1 MKKSV
6 KIGLGGLVLLLGAT
20 LLSGCTASFCTL
32 NDKAHMLY
40 MFDPGVTVYTGNAKR
55 MIDVVQDDGT
65 VAQQEVDNT
74 ALDIDGVTVSNVY
87 YYVDLEAN
95 TYLKKIRDSATKSNL
110 TFPSLNYWA
119 ALDNLV
125 LKNAVLSDGTTTI
138 DSYLQIT
145 TAKDPEEYR
154 NGNYGILDEF
164 GYLKFGD
171 DSESGR
177 KLWANW
183 DSFNDKITIDAYNG
197 GATYGVQ
204 LDEVPTVDFVK
215 QYKKSMNSYIASY
228 RSCLAVKEGYYGAY
242 GPNALPIKIESKKIT
257 DWKGL
262 LEFLFVW
269 PIGAF
274 VDVLTSGMIGG
285 GVANG
290 AAQLLAILIVTFI
303 VRALMLLVTFK
314 STKTTAKMNEL
325 QPELQRIQAKYP
337 NANTNN
343 YERQRLAAETQKLYK
358 KYGVNP
364 LSSLLVMIIQFP
376 IFICVWGALQ
386 GSAWLS
392 TGSFLGLRLSSSISS
407 VLFTASAWK
416 TGGAVT
422 ALILFLLMSG
432 AQAVAMLLPQWI
444 QKSKTKQVQKLGRNP
459 AQKQTSNRMKWFT
472 YIMLGMIIFM
482 GFSLVSAMG
491 VYWLVGAIFSIC
503 QTLIMEAINKHNKNK
518 KKGAK

>member
-6 KIGLGGLVLLLGAT
+6 KIGLGGLVLLMGTMLI
-20 LLSGCTASFCTL
+20 SGCTASFCTL
-32 NDKAHMLY
+32 DDKAHMLY
-40 MFDPGVTVYTGNAKR
+40 MFDPGVTVYTYQEKR
-55 MIDVVQDDGT
+55 TITNDDGT
-65 VAQQEVDNT
+65 TTDVLNT
-74 ALDIDGVTVSNVY
+74 QLTSIGSVQVEGVY

-95 TYLKKIRDSATKSNL
+95 TYLKKIRDSVVKSGL
-110 TFPSLNYWA
+110 DFPSDNYWA
-119 ALDNLV
+119 ALDRLV
-125 LKNAVLSDGTTTI
+125 LENATSQDDEKPNKIT
-138 DSYLQIT
+138 SYLEIT
-145 TAKDPEEYR
+145 TARDPDVYR
-154 NGNYGILDEF
+154 SGTYGILDRQ
-164 GYLKFGD
+164 GYVKFGD
-171 DSESGR
+171 DSESKR
-177 KLWANW
+177 KLWTNW
-183 DSFNDKITIDAYNG
+183 DNFNDRITKDAYNNG
-197 GATYGVQ
+197 GNDYGVK
-204 LDEVPTVDFVK
+204 LDEVPTVDFIA
-215 QYKKSMNSYIASY
+215 QYKTSMNSYIASY

-242 GPNALPIKIESKKIT
+242 GSNSLPIKIEGKKIT

-274 VDVLTSGMIGG
+274 VDVLTSGMING

-290 AAQLLAILIVTFI
+290 AAQLLAILIVTFV
-303 VRALMLLVTFK
+303 VRGLMLLVTFK

-337 NANTNN
+337 NANTNS

-392 TGSFLGLRLSSSISS
+392 TGQFLGLRLSSSISS
-407 VLFTASAWK
+407 VLFSSAAWK
-416 TGGAVT
+416 SGGAAT
-422 ALILFLLMSG
+422 ALVLFLLMSG
-432 AQAVAMLLPQWI
+432 AQVVAMLLPQWI
-444 QKSKTKQVQKLGRNP
+444 QKKKSKNVAKLGRNP
-459 AQKQTSNRMKWFT
+459 AQKSNSNKMKWFT

-482 GFSLVSAMG
+482 GFSLASAMG
-491 VYWLVGAIFSIC
+491 VYWLVGAIFSIA
-503 QTLIMEAINKHNKNK
+503 QTLIMEAINNRNKNK

>member
-6 KIGLGGLVLLLGAT
+6 KIGLGGLVLLMGTMLI
-20 LLSGCTASFCTL
+20 SGCTASFCTL
-32 NDKAHMLY
+32 DDKAHMLY
-40 MFDPGVTVYTGNAKR
+40 MFDPGVTVYTGNATRTVTK
-55 MIDVVQDDGT
+55 DDGT
-65 VAQQEVDNT
+65 EEAVANTPLQIEGVD
-74 ALDIDGVTVSNVY
+74 VSNVY

-95 TYLKKIRDSATKSNL
+95 TYLKKIRDSVTKSNL
-110 TFPSLNYWA
+110 SFPTLNYWA
-119 ALDNLV
+119 AFDKLILE
-125 LKNAVLSDGTTTI
+125 KAVREDGTTKI
-138 DSYLQIT
+138 DNYLQVT
-145 TAKDPEEYR
+145 SARDPEEYR
-154 NGNYGILDEF
+154 NENYGILDVY
-164 GYLKFGD
+164 GYLKYGD
-171 DSESGR
+171 DVNEKGR
-177 KLWANW
+177 KLWSNW
-183 DSFNDKITIDAYNG
+183 DNFNDIITKDAYAG

-215 QYKKSMNSYIASY
+215 QYKKSMNSYIAGY
-228 RSCLAVKEGYYGAY
+228 RSCLALKTAYYGAY
-242 GPNALPIKIESKKIT
+242 GPNNLPIEISGKKIT

-274 VDVLTSGMIGG
+274 VDVLTTGMIGG

-290 AAQLLAILIVTFI
+290 AAQLLAILIVTFVI
-303 VRALMLLVTFK
+303 RALMLLVTFK

-364 LSSLLVMIIQFP
+364 LSSLLVMIVQFP

-407 VLFTASAWK
+407 VLFSAAAWRQ
-416 TGGAVT
+416 GGAVT

-432 AQAVAMLLPQWI
+432 AQVVAMLLPQWI
-444 QKSKTKQVQKLGRNP
+444 QKSKSKNVAKLGRNP
-459 AQKQTSNRMKWFT
+459 AQKQNSNRMKWFT

-482 GFSLVSAMG
+482 GFSLASAMG

-503 QTLIMEAINKHNKNK
+503 QTLIMEAINNRHKNK